1 MWMVLVENYFKIL
14 QTIQAF
20 LNQCSTE
27 VAQDI
32 KNEGIILY
40 GGGSLITG
48 LEKFFKKILNLSVF
62 IVDNAEVL
70 GVIGSEKL
78 FGNLSLLQTVVEEN

>member
-1 MWMVLVENYFKIL
+1 MQKYENYFKIL

-20 LNQCSTE
+20 LNQSSPE

-40 GGGSLITG
+40 GGGSQITG
-48 LEKFFKKILNLSVF
+48 LEKFFKKILNISVF
-62 IVDNAEVL
+62 TIDNAEVL

-78 FGNLSLLQTVVEEN
+78 FSNYSLLQKVIEEN